1 MVEEEDDDLPIDLD
15 GAGAVGPIA
24 EAKALSHSGDYLA
37 ARSVLEAMDLDV
49 DANAAVTHLS
59 VLYHLDELDVVQSA
73 LARMVEGVLASRAAS
88 DAYLCYLIDKAEQS
102 CLPTKTI
109 GDLINLVG
117 AREELSGDLTL
128 AFTAAQRRQSFRVSQ
143 APRAARSTLIS
154 LGLNCLPWTLL
165 NRWGLRGPQQFS
177 ADYNPFCQASH
188 KMAGLTEALLNNFR
202 SYIGP
207 DEIALVKSAFGRE
220 LAMRRDRSVVW
231 NHNKSSYWLNDDFK
245 NLRTNLEA
253 KIGNFRRTCIAEN
266 AVFLIS
272 NCPDDYPRH
281 DFVFL
286 KNLQE
291 GLRIVTG
298 KENNRIILIKQ
309 RGGRKPDQIA
319 QIDPHTLYFY
329 CPYPDG
335 NYKWWNNST
344 ANDEVGIGYEERF
357 LGLLFNCLEIWGLLD
372 GSPRQ

>member
-1 MVEEEDDDLPIDLD
+1 MIEEDDEPPIDLD
-15 GAGAVGPIA
+15 GAVAVGPIA
-24 EAKALSHSGDYLA
+24 EAKALTHSGDYLA
-37 ARSVLEAMDLDV
+37 ARSVLEAMNLDT

-59 VLYHLDELDVVQSA
+59 VLYNLDELDVVQAA
-73 LARMVEGVLASRAAS
+73 LARMVEGVLASRGAS

-102 CLPTKTI
+102 CLPKKTI

-117 AREELSGDLTL
+117 AREELSGDLAL
-128 AFTAAQRRQSFRVSQ
+128 AFTAARRRQLFRVSQ
-143 APRAARSTLIS
+143 APRAAGSRLIS

-165 NRWGLRGPQQFS
+165 NRWGLRQPHQFS

-188 KMAGLTEALLNNFR
+188 KMAGLTEALQSNF
-202 SYIGP
+202 STYAGP

-253 KIGNFRRTCIAEN
+253 KIGNFRSTCIAEN

-281 DFVFL
+281 DFAFL
-286 KNLQE
+286 KYLQA
-291 GLRIVTG
+291 GLSVVTG
-298 KENNRIILIKQ
+298 KENNKIILIKQ
-309 RGGRKPDQIA
+309 RGGRNPDQIA
-319 QIDPHTLYFY
+319 KIDPCTLYFY

-335 NYKWWNNST
+335 NYEWWNNAT
-344 ANDEVGIGYEERF
+344 ANDEIGIGYEERF
-357 LGLLFNCLEIWGLLD
+357 LRLLFNCLDTWGLLHA
-372 GSPRQ
+372 SPRL